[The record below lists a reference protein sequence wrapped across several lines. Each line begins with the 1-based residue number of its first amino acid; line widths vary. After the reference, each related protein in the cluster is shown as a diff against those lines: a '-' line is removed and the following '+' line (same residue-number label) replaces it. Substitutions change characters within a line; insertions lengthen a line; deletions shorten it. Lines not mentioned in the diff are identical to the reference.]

1 VRRTLVKILVTGAAG
16 YIGAAAVARLL
27 AAGHE
32 VRGLDSLRF
41 GGTALLGSYLTGRFT
56 LSNGDVRDRDA
67 VAQAVA
73 DVDAVVHLAGIVG
86 DPACAAEP
94 AEAQEVNLD
103 AAITVHE
110 LARKAGVGR
119 FAFASTCSVYG
130 HCDAPASED
139 APLNP
144 LSLYARTKVDAEAR
158 LLASSDDQMATTSL
172 RFATVYGLAP
182 RMRFDLVVNTF
193 VMQALTAGR
202 IRVFTPDAWRP
213 LIHVADVADSIAAVI
228 AAPAPAVAGE
238 VFNAGSADNWQLAG
252 VARLVASVCGPEV
265 EIDATPVDGDPRDY
279 RITTGKLAAAA
290 GWTASRTLAGGVR
303 ELAGALS
310 AGVLDGHPAL
320 ENWPAVSASPRGVRR

>member
-1 VRRTLVKILVTGAAG
+1 
-16 YIGAAAVARLL
+16 
-27 AAGHE
+27 
-32 VRGLDSLRF
+32 
-41 GGTALLGSYLTGRFT
+41 
-56 LSNGDVRDRDA
+56 
-67 VAQAVA
+67 VA